1 MKERKRQILVSAVI
15 AAAGLALLLVAE
27 SRTCSRFLKS
37 HVPMPGLWDL
47 GFIVLGWQL
56 LIAPPVLLAA
66 AIARR
71 SSAKLTRITGGV
83 LSLLSIITLVGIN
96 AFFTWVMVSWGMATD
111 WTFTK

>member
-1 MKERKRQILVSAVI
+1 MKERTRQLLVSAVI
-15 AAAGLALLLVAE
+15 TSAGLALLLVAE

-47 GFIVLGWQL
+47 SFIVLGWQL

-66 AIARR
+66 AVARR
-71 SSAKLTRITGGV
+71 SSAQPTRVTGGV
-83 LSLLSIITLVGIN
+83 ISVLTIMILLGIN
-96 AFFTWVMVSWGMATD
+96 AFFAWVMLSWGMATN